1 MIERLGVVLYW
12 AGTAFGV
19 VLGGF
24 GVLALFGET
33 PTVSLLLFV
42 PAAFICGA
50 GWVLRYI
57 LTGK

>member
-12 AGTAFGV
+12 ARTVFGIV
-19 VLGGF
+19 FGGF

-33 PTVSLLLFV
+33 PTASLLLFV
-42 PAAFICGA
+42 PAAIAWGA

-57 LTGK
+57 LTGE